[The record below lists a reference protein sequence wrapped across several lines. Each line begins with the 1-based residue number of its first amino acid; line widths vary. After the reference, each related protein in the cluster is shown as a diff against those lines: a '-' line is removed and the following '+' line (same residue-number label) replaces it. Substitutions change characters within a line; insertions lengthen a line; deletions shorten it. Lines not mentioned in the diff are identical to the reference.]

1 MADSWRWLDSTKDLQ
16 ENTYSYD
23 FDMLPK
29 ELARYLEWNLL
40 AAYQELGEVG
50 VEFSWKPWA
59 TDEPFYHRD
68 RILNEIVDLLHF
80 LGNMLVAIDVTDE
93 ELEVAYKAK
102 QAMNRRRNASGTYSA
117 KKGKLGD
124 GSDNE

>member
-1 MADSWRWLDSTKDLQ
+1 MESSWGWLESTKELQ
-16 ENTYSYD
+16 EKTYSYD

-29 ELARYLEWNLL
+29 ELAAYLQWNLL

-59 TDEPFYHRD
+59 VDEPFINRRRVLD
-68 RILNEIVDLLHF
+68 ELVDVCHF
-80 LGNMLVAIDVTDE
+80 VGNMLVGLGVTD
-93 ELEVAYKAK
+93 LEWQGAYRQK
-102 QAMNRRRNASGTYSA
+102 QDKNRRRQASGNYSA
-117 KKGKLGD
+117 KKGGLGD